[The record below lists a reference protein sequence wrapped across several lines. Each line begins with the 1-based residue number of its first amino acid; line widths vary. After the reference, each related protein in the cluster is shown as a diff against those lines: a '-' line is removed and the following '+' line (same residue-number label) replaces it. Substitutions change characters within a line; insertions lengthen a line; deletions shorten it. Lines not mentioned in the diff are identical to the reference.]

1 MKLESLF
8 ILWFSLKQI
17 AAWME
22 VFGAEDQILKDDTT
36 TVFQVYSTVQENASI
51 HSNIEGGGGAGSFM
65 LLVEGSNNKSCV
77 SEFMGIMLN

>member
-1 MKLESLF
+1 MCTSVMLFRFFSNYTRILSQILTIKAQNDMKLESLF

-36 TVFQVYSTVQENASI
+36 TVFQVYSSV
-51 HSNIEGGGGAGSFM
+51 
-65 LLVEGSNNKSCV
+65 
-77 SEFMGIMLN
+77 